1 MTSIPSNLTLIRE
14 DFQNSRALSEIKAA
28 MQAAPT
34 DYVMVVGLNDLVDV
48 TGPLTGGVH
57 YLATHVATR
66 RAFRHSKPVLA
77 YDPILLTQ
85 FNYLGMPIL
94 HKDLVTLFPDTSVEP
109 WHRLMVR
116 AQMQGA
122 SFSLVTGNHTII
134 EPWPRPELSGAYA
147 QYRYSIDPDAI
158 MEAVPSVL
166 VREINQQ
173 PFYSLRHPRA
183 EPVTVFCR
191 GCSPEFLDSL
201 PAMNVTIELVQDFD
215 YNRIRSSNTNYVAW
229 FDGIAEAVDTE
240 TLNQLQLGLEFPG
253 VTVVSPRII
262 EHFSVAA
269 YHHPAFSTL
278 RGITR
283 GFHPVAWMAQTRDL
297 SLTPPSE
304 GYVNNQAILREIP

>member
-1 MTSIPSNLTLIRE
+1 MTSIPPNLTLIRE
-14 DFQNSRALSEIKAA
+14 DFQNPRALSQIKAS
-28 MQAAPT
+28 MEAAPT
-34 DYVMVVGLNDLVDV
+34 DYVLVVGANDLVDV
-48 TGPLTGGVH
+48 SGTLTGGVH

-77 YDPILLTQ
+77 YDPLLLIQ
-85 FNYLGMPIL
+85 FNYLGAPIL
-94 HKDLVTLFPDTSVEP
+94 HKSLLPLFPDTSVEP
-109 WHRLMVR
+109 WHRVLVR
-116 AQMQGA
+116 AQLQGA
-122 SFSLVTGNHTII
+122 SFSLVAGNHTII

-191 GCSPEFLDSL
+191 GCSPEFLGSL

-229 FDGIAEAVDTE
+229 FDGIAEAVNTE
-240 TLNQLQLGLEFPG
+240 TLNQLQLALEFPG
-253 VTVVSPRII
+253 AVVVSPRII

-278 RGITR
+278 RGIVR

-297 SLTPPSE
+297 GLTPPSE